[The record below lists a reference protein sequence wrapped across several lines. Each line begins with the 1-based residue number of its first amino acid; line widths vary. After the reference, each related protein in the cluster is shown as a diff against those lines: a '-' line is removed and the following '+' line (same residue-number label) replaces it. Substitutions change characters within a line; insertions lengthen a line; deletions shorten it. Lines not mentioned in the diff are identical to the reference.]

1 MLALEEFSELSCLGR
16 RSRQKIDSGYL
27 VNLDNI
33 DIKTVCPLIALTL
46 VFSILSIGG
55 CVGDSS
61 ARRGGIKAAHQ
72 ERALD
77 TKNRVEYSLSG
88 RAVRGED
95 GSATIV
101 WSGSTATICFR
112 GADASVDLTDS
123 GQNQFAVLIDEKLRR
138 EKLIPEGGREKL
150 ELVRGLERG
159 EHTIQLVRLTEA
171 SFGQTQIHGFI
182 LDQYAEALP
191 PPKSSVSK
199 IVIYG
204 DSISAGYG
212 VEGIDEKCGF
222 SPETENYLLTYG
234 AIAARAAGA
243 EVTNISWSGK
253 GVFTNRGS
261 QTDTVPLPELFNLAL
276 PRDPSSKIE
285 NEEADLV
292 LINLGTN
299 DFAPEVKDVTPFTE
313 SYKTFVS
320 KVRAMHLNA
329 EILLTVGPL
338 LSDEWPEG
346 KQALSK
352 VRKTL
357 MAEMEVRKASGDE
370 KVHVLEFRRV
380 QPNEGWG
387 CDFHPSKKTHHR
399 MARELLGKIQS
410 EKLLPLPQSK

>member
-1 MLALEEFSELSCLGR
+1 MLALGKFAELSCLGQ
-16 RSRQKIDSGYL
+16 RSREKNDSGYL
-27 VNLDNI
+27 INLDNI
-33 DIKTVCPLIALTL
+33 DMKAFRPLIALAL

-55 CVGDSS
+55 CVGEGS
-61 ARRGGIKAAHQ
+61 ARRSGVKAAHQ
-72 ERALD
+72 GKVLD
-77 TKNRVEYSLSG
+77 TKNRVEYSMSG

-95 GSATIV
+95 GSATIA
-101 WSGSTATICFR
+101 WPGSTATICFQ
-112 GADASVDLTDS
+112 GADASIDLTDS
-123 GQNQFAVLIDEKLRR
+123 GQNQFAVLIDDKLRR
-138 EKLIPEGGREKL
+138 EKLIPGGGREKL

-171 SFGQTQIHGFI
+171 SLGQTQIHGFI

-191 PPKSSVSK
+191 PPESSASK

-212 VEGIDEKCGF
+212 VEGVNEKCGF

-243 EVTNISWSGK
+243 EVTNVSWSGK
-253 GVFTNRGS
+253 GIFTNRGS

-276 PRDPSSKIE
+276 PGDPSSKIE
-285 NEEADLV
+285 SEAADLV

-299 DFAPEVKDVTPFTE
+299 DFAPEVKDITPFAE
-313 SYKTFVS
+313 SYKTFVR
-320 KVRAMHLNA
+320 KVRALHLNA

-346 KQALSK
+346 KRALST
-352 VRKTL
+352 VSKTL
-357 MAEMEVRKASGDE
+357 MAEMEARKASGDE

-399 MARELLGKIQS
+399 MAQELLGKIQS
-410 EKLLPLPQSK
+410 EKLLPLPKSK